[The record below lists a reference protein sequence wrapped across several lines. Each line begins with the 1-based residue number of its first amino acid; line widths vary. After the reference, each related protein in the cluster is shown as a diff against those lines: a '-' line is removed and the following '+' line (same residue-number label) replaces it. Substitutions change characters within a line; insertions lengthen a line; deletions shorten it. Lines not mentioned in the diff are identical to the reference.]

1 MTMICP
7 LGSRLCAFINTLS
20 LDLLRIATVQGAI
33 QYSGLEISMR
43 AKGCGLTNHLT
54 GMDHARF
61 VSDAA
66 LAHIAKDAPCP

>member
-1 MTMICP
+1 
-7 LGSRLCAFINTLS
+7 
-20 LDLLRIATVQGAI
+20 
-33 QYSGLEISMR
+33 MR
-43 AKGCGLTNHLT
+43 AKDCELTNHLT

>member
-7 LGSRLCAFINTLS
+7 LGPRLCAFINTLS
-20 LDLLRIATVQGAI
+20 LDFLRIATVQGAI
-33 QYSGLEISMR
+33 QYRGLEMSMC
-43 AKGCGLTNHLT
+43 AKGCELTNRLT
-54 GMDHARF
+54 GIDHARF